1 MLPHFMQKQSSGHTD
16 ASLCI
21 STTAASASACLE
33 GVVGLSSAF
42 ELCFLNTE
50 EGLCREWRVQQ
61 GSRKPAVRIQ
71 SMVKMQTSLFG

>member
-1 MLPHFMQKQSSGHTD
+1 MLGLVSLTKQNLNELKQPVAHYAMMLLTGMFMLPYFMQKQSSGHTD

-42 ELCFLNTE
+42 ELCF
-50 EGLCREWRVQQ
+50 
-61 GSRKPAVRIQ
+61 
-71 SMVKMQTSLFG
+71 